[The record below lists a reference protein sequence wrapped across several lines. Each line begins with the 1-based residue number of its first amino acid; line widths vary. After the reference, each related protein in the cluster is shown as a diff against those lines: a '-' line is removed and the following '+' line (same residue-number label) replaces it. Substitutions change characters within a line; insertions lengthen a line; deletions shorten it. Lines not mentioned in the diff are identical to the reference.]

1 MVACAINS
9 ILYPEYYIVI
19 TPSVHPIT
27 SHLSRKFRLLSCSA
41 FLTVDVRPVGRRILS
56 DSNDGSGGN
65 GIGICN
71 VMLLLH
77 SSTPLTPILLQSLP
91 QHQRQRSTPNSV
103 EKQARRY
110 HGAARHKTA
119 SAMMRGERA

>member
-77 SSTPLTPILLQSLP
+77 SSTPLTP
-91 QHQRQRSTPNSV
+91 NSV